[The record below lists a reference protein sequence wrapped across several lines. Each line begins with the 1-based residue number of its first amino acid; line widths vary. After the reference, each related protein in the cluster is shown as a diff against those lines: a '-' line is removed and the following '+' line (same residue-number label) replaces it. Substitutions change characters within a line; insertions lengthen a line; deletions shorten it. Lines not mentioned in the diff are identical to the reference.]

1 MVKINAKKNTK
12 FESMIVKL
20 VAIKILDS
28 GETIKC
34 IVTDFGWFG

>member
-1 MVKINAKKNTK
+1 MVKINGKKNTK
-12 FESMIVKL
+12 FESMIVML

-28 GETIKC
+28 DETIKF